1 MKRETVTHIARQVV
15 RTFPEMEGVTPT
27 VRSQEGGRG
36 AEVFL
41 LTFKGRAALPGGKTL
56 SRIVRVVADD
66 AGRIIRISTSR

>member
-1 MKRETVTHIARQVV
+1 MKRETVTRITRQVV
-15 RTFPEMEGVTPT
+15 RTFPEMDGVTPT
-27 VRSQEGGRG
+27 VRAQEASRG

-41 LTFKGRAALPGGKTL
+41 LTFKGRAALPGGKSL

>member
-1 MKRETVTHIARQVV
+1 MKRETVTRIARQVV
-15 RTFPEMEGVTPT
+15 RTFPEMDGVTPT
-27 VRSQEGGRG
+27 VRAQEGGRTD
-36 AEVFL
+36 VFL